1 MESVNLRDV
10 LPSVMLT
17 GPSGCGKTTVAM
29 TVARRLDMNVHKVRS
44 KSTLPV
50 HDILHDLYMLHVF
63 YHTCMSILF
72 IHLNLSIYPCQC

>member
-1 MESVNLRDV
+1 MESVYLRDV

-50 HDILHDLYMLHVF
+50 HDILHDLYMLF